1 MPSEITTS
9 LGYQI
14 INHDINYNI
23 NLANSR
29 PGPPRHLAPEPS
41 RKSASSIPRRRKRR
55 ESPHHRPRSYNLP
68 RHTIEAHPSTCVF
81 RRPIYGFS
89 PKRSKAPKA
98 PKAPSHPPKRAQ
110 QSQYAKYCTPSACRS
125 STGKK
130 KRKKQQH
137 HPPLTRSTSQSLRG
151 RIDLRLREY
160 LSADKLL
167 RKFFNPLRCIRTRL
181 DQRASR
187 GVTIYGVT

>member
-1 MPSEITTS
+1 MSDATEITTS

-23 NLANSR
+23 TWRIHVQDPKTSCPRAQPQVSVID
-29 PGPPRHLAPEPS
+29 PAPPQAKRITPS
-41 RKSASSIPRRRKRR
+41 SSTT
-55 ESPHHRPRSYNLP
+55 NLP

-98 PKAPSHPPKRAQ
+98 PKASSHPPKRAQ
-110 QSQYAKYCTPSACRS
+110 QSQYAKCCTPSACRS

-130 KRKKQQH
+130 KKEKKKQH
-137 HPPLTRSTSQSLRG
+137 HPPHPFHQPVPP
-151 RIDLRLREY
+151 REDRP
-160 LSADKLL
+160 SS
-167 RKFFNPLRCIRTRL
+167 
-181 DQRASR
+181 SR
-187 GVTIYGVT
+187 VFVGG